1 MNISFTSGNFMLV
14 GAILMMAGVLIQKPG
29 YRYGLP
35 ALLLFLVVGM
45 LFGTDGLGIEFDDVE
60 SAQLLGMVALS
71 IILFSGGLNT
81 NFKQIQPVLQPGL
94 ILSTLGVLLT
104 TIFTGL
110 FVWWISGFSW
120 TNIHFALLP
129 SILLA
134 ATMSST
140 DSASVF
146 GILGTQKMGLKHHLR
161 PILELESGSNDPM
174 AYLITVMLVSVLSKG
189 EDFVVLNLVKTLVVQ
204 LSVGA
209 MLGFGFGKLGIWMI
223 NHLKLDNRALYPILL
238 VAICFLTFSLT
249 DSTGGNGYLA
259 IYVAG
264 IVIGNSNLNFRRES
278 LTFIDGLSW
287 LSQIVMFLMLGL
299 LVNPTEMFSVVG
311 IALLIGAFMIL
322 VGRPLAVFMC
332 LAPFRKI
339 PFRAKVF
346 TSWVGLRG
354 AVPILFATYPVV
366 AGVEDHY
373 TIFNIVFFITILSL
387 LLQGTTI
394 TFFAHK
400 LGLSEP
406 LANDVTDFGV
416 ELQEDGASDL
426 KEIDVT
432 PELLLNGNM
441 IKDLHLPVGQLVIM
455 IKRNEKLFVPN
466 GTQSLKVGDRLLV
479 IENKEEKAALCNS
492 L

>member
-14 GAILMMAGVLIQKPG
+14 GAVLMMAGVLIQKPG

-35 ALLLFLVVGM
+35 ALLLFLIVGM
-45 LFGTDGLGIEFDDVE
+45 LFGSDGLGIEFDNVE
-60 SAQLLGMVALS
+60 SAQLVGMVSLS
-71 IILFSGGLNT
+71 IILFSGGLST
-81 NFKQIQPVLQPGL
+81 RLKDIRPVLGPGL
-94 ILSTLGVLLT
+94 VLSTLGVLLT
-104 TIFTGL
+104 TLFTGL

-120 TNIHFALLP
+120 TSIHFALLP

-174 AYLITVMLVSVLSKG
+174 AYLITVMLVSVLSTG
-189 EDFVVLNLVKTLVVQ
+189 QDLVILNLVKTLIVQ
-204 LSVGA
+204 LSVGS
-209 MLGFGFGKLGIWMI
+209 MLGYGFGRLGTWMI

-264 IVIGNSNLNFRRES
+264 IVIGNSELNCRRET

-299 LVNPTEMFSVVG
+299 LVNPKEMFGVVG
-311 IALLIGAFMIL
+311 MALLVGAFMIL
-322 VGRPLAVFMC
+322 VGRPLAVF
-332 LAPFRKI
+332 LSLI
-339 PFRAKVF
+339 PFRDIPVRAKIF

-366 AGVEDHY
+366 AGLENHH

-394 TFFAHK
+394 TWLAHK
-400 LGLSEP
+400 LGLAEP
-406 LANDVTDFGV
+406 LANDVADFGV
-416 ELQEDGASDL
+416 ELPENAGSNL
-426 KEIDVT
+426 TEIDLT
-432 PELLLNGNM
+432 PAMLADGNTLR
-441 IKDLHLPVGQLVIM
+441 DLHLPAGQLVMM
-455 IKRNEKLFVPN
+455 IKRGDQFFVPN
-466 GTQSLKVGDRLLV
+466 GTQTLQEGDRLLV
-479 IENKEEKAALCNS
+479 ISNKES
-492 L
+492 

>member
-1 MNISFTSGNFMLV
+1 
-14 GAILMMAGVLIQKPG
+14 
-29 YRYGLP
+29 
-35 ALLLFLVVGM
+35 
-45 LFGTDGLGIEFDDVE
+45 
-60 SAQLLGMVALS
+60 
-71 IILFSGGLNT
+71 
-81 NFKQIQPVLQPGL
+81 
-94 ILSTLGVLLT
+94 LLT
-104 TIFTGL
+104 TLFTGL
-110 FVWWISGFSW
+110 FVWWISGFTW
-120 TNIHFALLP
+120 TTIHFALLP

-174 AYLITVMLVSVLSKG
+174 AYLITVMLVTVLSTG
-189 EDFVVLNLVKTLVVQ
+189 QEFVILNLVKTLVVQ

-209 MLGFGFGKLGIWMI
+209 MLGYGFGQAGTWML
-223 NHLKLDNRALYPILL
+223 NHLRLDNRALYPIML

-264 IVIGNSNLNFRRES
+264 IVIGNSPLKFRRET

-299 LVNPTEMFSVVG
+299 LVNPKEMFGVAG
-311 IALLIGAFMIL
+311 MALLVGAFMIL
-322 VGRPLAVFMC
+322 VGRPLAVFVS
-332 LAPFRKI
+332 LI
-339 PFRAKVF
+339 PFRQIPFSAKVF

-366 AGVEDHY
+366 AGLEDHH

-394 TFFAHK
+394 TWMAHR
-400 LGLSEP
+400 LGLAEP
-406 LANDVTDFGV
+406 QANDVADFGV
-416 ELQEDGASDL
+416 ELPEDAGSEL
-426 KEIDVT
+426 TEIDLS
-432 PELLLNGNM
+432 PEMLTQGNTLR
-441 IKDLHLPVGQLVIM
+441 DLHLPAGQLVM
-455 IKRNEKLFVPN
+455 MVKRGDRFFVPN
-466 GTQSLKVGDRLLV
+466 ASHTLQAGDRLLV
-479 IENKEEKAALCNS
+479 ISQPTADALKA
-492 L
+492 